1 MRRGTLL
8 VAILILVT
16 NAIVTRA
23 SDSLHEQPA
32 LRRPV
37 ALVGIDDQLCIAN
50 RRSGTVSIVDPHS
63 RSVLSETAIGKT
75 LADIAAIPGTHNLVV
90 VDEQQDELLLVEKHD
105 ATLRIVGRTAVPR
118 APVNVVV
125 TNDSRTV
132 IVTSLWARTVTF
144 ASLNNESAA
153 LTVQGTI
160 NLPFEPR
167 HQLLLAGDSK
177 LIVADAF
184 QGRLAVVDSTTR
196 TLLTVRDFEG
206 HNISGLSLAHDGHEL
221 LVAHQTLDSNAP
233 TTHDNIF
240 WGGVIASTIRTL
252 PLRDL
257 LSADGGPISG
267 YNHRLGRPSEGAGDP
282 GDILTTSAGQ
292 TIVTLA
298 GVNEVAFRLR
308 PVEPYIRRY
317 TPRQPVALA
326 ASPDERSIYLANKF
340 DDSISILD
348 MGELKIV
355 ATIPLGP
362 QPELNLADRGEVLF
376 HDAHLSLDGWFSCHS
391 CHTDGHTTGLLSD
404 NFGDDSYGAP
414 KRIPTLYG
422 ARETAPWA
430 WNGASHSI
438 SDQVRK
444 SITSTMQGEDVADDN
459 VEAIAAYLQAL
470 EPISTASMQNSN
482 STLRDKGQAIF
493 ERQGCANCHVPPL
506 YTSSGTYDV
515 SIKDELGR
523 TEFNPPSLRGVRYRH
538 QLFHDNRAASLH
550 DAFTVVKHG
559 LEQPLSEE
567 EVRELI
573 AFLEGL

>member
-1 MRRGTLL
+1 MRRKILLISMSIL
-8 VAILILVT
+8 VA
-16 NAIVTRA
+16 NAFATQA
-23 SDSLHEQPA
+23 SDSLHEQPS

-37 ALVGIDDQLCIAN
+37 ALVGIDDQLCVAN
-50 RRSGTVSIVDPHS
+50 RRSGTISIVDPHS
-63 RSVLSETAIGKT
+63 RSVISETAIGKT
-75 LADIAAIPGTHNLVV
+75 LADIAAMPATHNLVV
-90 VDEQQDELLLVEKHD
+90 VDEQQDELLLVEKRD
-105 ATLRIVGRTAVPR
+105 AILNVTGRLAVPR

-125 TNDSRTV
+125 TKDGRTA
-132 IVTSLWARTVTF
+132 IVTSLWARKVTF
-144 ASLNNESAA
+144 ASIATDAA
-153 LTVQGTI
+153 LTIHATI
-160 NLPFEPR
+160 DLSFEPR
-167 HQLLLAGDSK
+167 HQILLADDSK

-184 QGRLAVVDSTTR
+184 QGRLAVIDVATH
-196 TLLTVRDFEG
+196 TLLTVRGVEG
-206 HNISGLSLAHDGHEL
+206 HNISGLSLAHDGNEL
-221 LVAHQTLDSNAP
+221 LVAHQTLDSDEP

-252 PLRDL
+252 PLRGL
-257 LSADGGPISG
+257 LSAESGPISG

-282 GDILTTSAGQ
+282 GDILTTSTGQ
-292 TIVTLA
+292 TVVTLA

-308 PVEPYIRRY
+308 PVEPFLRRY

-362 QPELNLADRGEVLF
+362 QSELQLADRGEVLF

-404 NFGDDSYGAP
+404 NLGDDSYGAP

-430 WNGASHSI
+430 WNGTSHSI

-444 SITSTMQGEDVADDN
+444 SITSTMQGEDVNDDSI
-459 VEAIAAYLQAL
+459 EAIAAYLQTL
-470 EPISTASMQNSN
+470 EPIFTASTQNSD
-482 STLRDKGQAIF
+482 STLREKGQAIF

-506 YTSSGTYDV
+506 YTSSATYDV
-515 SIKDELGR
+515 NIKDELGR

-538 QLFHDNRAASLH
+538 QLFHDNRAASLLE
-550 DAFTVVKHG
+550 ALTVVKHG
-559 LEQPLSEE
+559 LEQPLSDDEL
-567 EVRELI
+567 RELI
-573 AFLEGL
+573 AFLESL